1 VKRRPDAGPQRS
13 TVQLLD
19 GGRGALQHDDW
30 RVVAADLQQRHEITV
45 PAEHERV
52 ALGKT

>member
-1 VKRRPDAGPQRS
+1 
-13 TVQLLD
+13 
-19 GGRGALQHDDW
+19 
-30 RVVAADLQQRHEITV
+30 VAADLQQRHEITV